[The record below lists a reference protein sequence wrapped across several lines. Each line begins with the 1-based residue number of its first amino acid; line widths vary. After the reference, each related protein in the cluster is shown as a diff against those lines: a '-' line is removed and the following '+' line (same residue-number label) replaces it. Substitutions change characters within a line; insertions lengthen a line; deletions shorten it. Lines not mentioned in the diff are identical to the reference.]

1 MENSMN
7 KPKIYQGQ
15 VAEEDGEIVLVFDPK
30 MLEDLGWTEGDTI
43 VWDIREDGV
52 VAFRKKD

>member
-1 MENSMN
+1 MEDKMT
-7 KPKIYQGQ
+7 KPKVYQGV
-15 VAEEDGEIVLVFDPK
+15 VAEENGELVLIFDPK

-52 VAFRKKD
+52 VALKKKD